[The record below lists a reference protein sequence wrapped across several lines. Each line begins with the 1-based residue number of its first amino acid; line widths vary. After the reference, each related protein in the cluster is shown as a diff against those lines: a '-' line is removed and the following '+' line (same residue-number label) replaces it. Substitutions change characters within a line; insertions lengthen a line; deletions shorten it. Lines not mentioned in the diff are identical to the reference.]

1 MKFRLVQRGGVDT
14 LHRNPSTE
22 ECQVDDA
29 TKVVALTLSLEE
41 ARRIADPNTGS
52 AHACLH
58 CRPLDG

>member
-1 MKFRLVQRGGVDT
+1 MKFRLVQRDGVDT
-14 LHRNPSTE
+14 LHRNPSFE

-29 TKVVALTLSLEE
+29 DKVVALTLSMEE
-41 ARRIADPNTGS
+41 ANRIADEATGS